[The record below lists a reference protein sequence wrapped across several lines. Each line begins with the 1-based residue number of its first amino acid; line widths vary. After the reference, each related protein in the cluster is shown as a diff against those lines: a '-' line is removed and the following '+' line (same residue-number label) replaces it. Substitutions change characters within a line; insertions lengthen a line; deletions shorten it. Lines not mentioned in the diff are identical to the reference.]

1 MPRTTVKGGEVGA
14 VDTDWEGA
22 SGLEL
27 LFLPRLDGGWLET
40 AEVVVCSILVTHDKT
55 DVVGRGDGLTSKVL
69 DLKGGSHWLTGAW
82 SGIRES
88 DALSEG
94 GVGEDGE
101 LRPVTST
108 SWCWHRILRLGPSYP
123 LVEGAADACL
133 ICTTFSRNKLP
144 VINMGC
150 TRCKAINRIKA
161 SVGISSARTSN
172 CRAKITEVD
181 WLRTIIF
188 NREANPC

>member
-1 MPRTTVKGGEVGA
+1 MPRTAVKGGEVGA
-14 VDTDWEGA
+14 VDTDWEGT
-22 SGLEL
+22 SGLEF
-27 LFLPRLDGGWLET
+27 LFLARLDGGWLET
-40 AEVVVCSILVTHDKT
+40 AEVVVCSMLVAHNET
-55 DVVGRGDGLTSKVL
+55 GAISGSDGLAGKVL
-69 DLKGGSHWLTGAW
+69 DLKGSSDWLAGTWRGV
-82 SGIRES
+82 RES

-150 TRCKAINRIKA
+150 TRCKAINRIKT
-161 SVGISSARTSN
+161 SVSISSARTSN
-172 CRAKITEVD
+172 CHAKITEVD
-181 WLRTIIF
+181 WLRTIIL

>member
-1 MPRTTVKGGEVGA
+1 MPSTTVKGGEVGA

-27 LFLPRLDGGWLET
+27 LFLPRLDGGRLET
-40 AEVVVCSILVTHDKT
+40 AEVVVCSMLVAYDKT
-55 DVVGRGDGLTSKVL
+55 DMVSRGDGLTSKVL

-101 LRPVTST
+101 
-108 SWCWHRILRLGPSYP
+108 
-123 LVEGAADACL
+123 
-133 ICTTFSRNKLP
+133 
-144 VINMGC
+144 
-150 TRCKAINRIKA
+150 
-161 SVGISSARTSN
+161 
-172 CRAKITEVD
+172 
-181 WLRTIIF
+181 
-188 NREANPC
+188 

>member
-27 LFLPRLDGGWLET
+27 LFLPRLDGGRLET
-40 AEVVVCSILVTHDKT
+40 AEVVVCSILVAHDKT

-94 GVGEDGE
+94 GVREDGE
-101 LRPVTST
+101 
-108 SWCWHRILRLGPSYP
+108 
-123 LVEGAADACL
+123 
-133 ICTTFSRNKLP
+133 
-144 VINMGC
+144 
-150 TRCKAINRIKA
+150 
-161 SVGISSARTSN
+161 
-172 CRAKITEVD
+172 
-181 WLRTIIF
+181 
-188 NREANPC
+188 